1 MDNLNN
7 EIIVAAAPVV
17 VVVVVV
23 VVVIFVVVVVGTD
36 SLVSM
41 VSYGLDDL
49 TIVLQ
54 FLA

>member
-23 VVVIFVVVVVGTD
+23 IFVVVVVVVGTD